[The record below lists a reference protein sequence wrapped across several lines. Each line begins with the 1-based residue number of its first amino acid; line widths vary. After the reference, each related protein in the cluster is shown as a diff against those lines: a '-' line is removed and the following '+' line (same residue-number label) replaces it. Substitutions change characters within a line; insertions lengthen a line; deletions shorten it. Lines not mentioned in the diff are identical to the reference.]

1 MTRRR
6 RKDSGLALL
15 LVLILVASATV
26 LGVSYATTT
35 TVKLVSTENLR
46 KAGRARYLAESG
58 IHHGLYLLRTNPRAM
73 DGSDSTLLGPY
84 SADASTAEYTFGSA
98 AVVGQTD
105 QYVVTGRA
113 TADGVTQTVTMKV
126 QMDSQYTTVLNA
138 LGPIHHWR
146 LGESMTTDRAADT
159 KDDWEGHYKDGTGRG
174 WIGAIEHDSDTAA
187 HFDGFDDRVELHD
200 GLTKLDIPGKA
211 MTLLAWIYP
220 DRHNH
225 LSGKN
230 ARILCKS
237 KHTSV
242 QDTFWSIHTGVTSG
256 QVRLVFRLKTHN
268 DQEEAEEEKEGT
280 TTKLAA
286 STGEVPLN
294 QWTLAV
300 ATYDGAHMRIY
311 QDGELVGSRAKT
323 GFITLDDGKKVWIG
337 GDPDDKKDRPW
348 CGKIDE
354 VAIFNR
360 TLSAEQIQSLYD
372 NRYPA
377 VRKLAWDE

>member
-6 RKDSGLALL
+6 RNDSGLALL

-26 LGVSYATTT
+26 LGVSFATTT
-35 TVKLVSTENLR
+35 TVKLVSTDNLR

-58 IHHGLYLLRTNPRAM
+58 IDHGLYLLRTDVRSMTSSNT
-73 DGSDSTLLGPY
+73 TLLGPF
-84 SADASTAEYTFGSA
+84 SADASKASYYFGSA
-98 AVVGQTD
+98 AVDGQEG
-105 QYVVTGRA
+105 QYIVTGRA

-126 QMDSQYTTVLNA
+126 FMDSQYSTALND

-146 LGESMTTDRAADT
+146 LGESMVTDIAADA
-159 KDDWEGHYKDGTGRG
+159 KGDWMGEYKDGVGRG

-187 HFDGFDDRVELHD
+187 HFDGFDDRVELKE
-200 GLTKLDIPGKA
+200 GSTKLDIRGKG

-225 LSGKN
+225 LTSKN

-237 KHTSV
+237 KETSV
-242 QDTFWSIHTGVTSG
+242 LKTFWSIHTGVAGG
-256 QVRLVFRLKTHN
+256 QVRLMFRLKTHD
-268 DQEEAEEEKEGT
+268 DQEQAEEKKEGT

-286 STGEVPLN
+286 STGEVPLKE
-294 QWTLAV
+294 WTLAV
-300 ATYDGAHMRIY
+300 ATYDGVHMRIY

-323 GFITLDDGKKVWIG
+323 GFITLENGVKVWIG
-337 GDPDDKKDRPW
+337 GDPSDKKDRPW

-354 VAIFNR
+354 VAVFDR
-360 TLSAEQIQSLYD
+360 ALSAAEIQSLYD
-372 NRYPA
+372 NRLPS